1 MENTYEWA
9 RQQFGEVCLGDKRR
23 TQRAVKMADQM
34 ACEPFGSLPKQ
45 MKSWEAQKG
54 AYRLL
59 DNGEVSHH
67 QLSEPHWRHTRE
79 AAGQAGSVILMVQDF
94 TDLNYTNHPATQGLG
109 PISSQAFLSG
119 LWVHNTLAIQP
130 QERRVLG
137 LAYQQVW
144 AREERTYK
152 GRESKTTRRKRSNR
166 QSLRW
171 GQAVAAIGNPPD
183 GVKWVYVADREADM
197 FEFFENIL
205 SMGADF
211 CIRLVQERRL
221 ADWTVEQAVHLLKT
235 VRDVPAM
242 GQRILDIPASPGQ
255 AARQAQ
261 LAVSWQSVTLR
272 SPRNTPGE
280 DKSITAWAV
289 RTWEKKPAT
298 DVEPIEWLLIT
309 SVPVQS
315 LPEALERIEWYT
327 CRWIIEEYHRCLKQ
341 AARWKN
347 QLRHAERFNVSWL
360 SYPFSPFVYF
370 NCAIF
375 PDPLPIC
382 LPWITLIQFSSRSL
396 LYVLTRNPTISRWAS
411 FGLRLPNLE
420 AFRLANPMAFPA
432 GSVSG
437 VAGYISWISRRAS
450 ALPTVFLPLIMMWV
464 ILRP

>member
-1 MENTYEWA
+1 MENAHEWA
-9 RQQFGEVCLGDKRR
+9 KQQFGKVCLGDKRR

-34 ACEPFGSLPKQ
+34 ACEPLGSLPKQ

-59 DNGEVSHH
+59 DNGDVSHH
-67 QLSEPHWRHTRE
+67 QLSEPHWRYTQE
-79 AAGQAGSVILMVQDF
+79 AARQAGSVILMVQDF

-109 PISSQAFLSG
+109 PISSQAFLHG

-144 AREERTYK
+144 AREEQTYK
-152 GRESKTTRRKRSNR
+152 GRESKTARRKRSNR

-171 GQAVAAIGNPPD
+171 GQAVAAIGKPPD

-221 ADWTVEQAVHLLKT
+221 VDWTAGQPAYLLKT
-235 VRDVPAM
+235 VRDVPEM
-242 GQRILDIPASPGQ
+242 GQRILEIPASPGQ

-280 DKSITAWAV
+280 DKYMTAWAV
-289 RTWEKKPAT
+289 RTWEKEPPA
-298 DVEPIEWLLIT
+298 DGDPIEWLLIT

-327 CRWIIEEYHRCLKQ
+327 CRWIIEEYHRCLKTGCNIE
-341 AARWKN
+341 KT
-347 QLRHAERFNVSWL
+347 QLRHAERIQRLLAFL
-360 SYPFSPFVYF
+360 SILAVRLLQLR
-370 NCAIF
+370 
-375 PDPLPIC
+375 DL
-382 LPWITLIQFSSRSL
+382 SRSTPHL
-396 LYVLTRNPTISRWAS
+396 LAIDHVDPVLVQIIALRTKKKPNELSLGFFWFEVAKLGGFPARRSDGDPGW
-411 FGLRLPNLE
+411 LRLWRGWLQLLDLAE
-420 AFRLANPMAFPA
+420 GVRLAKHLPPIDHDVGNP
-432 GSVSG
+432 
-437 VAGYISWISRRAS
+437 
-450 ALPTVFLPLIMMWV
+450 
-464 ILRP
+464 

>member
-327 CRWIIEEYHRCLKQ
+327 CRWIIEEYHRCLKTGCQ
-341 AARWKN
+341 IERS
-347 QLRHAERFNVSWL
+347 QLRHAERIQRLLAFL
-360 SYPFSPFVYF
+360 SILAVRLLQLR
-370 NCAIF
+370 
-375 PDPLPIC
+375 DL
-382 LPWITLIQFSSRSL
+382 SRSTPHL
-396 LYVLTRNPTISRWAS
+396 LAMDHVDPVLVQIIALRTNKKPNDLSVGFFWFEVAKLGGFPARKSDGVPGW
-411 FGLRLPNLE
+411 LRLWRGWLHLMDL
-420 AFRLANPMAFPA
+420 AQGVRLAN
-432 GSVSG
+432 
-437 VAGYISWISRRAS
+437 R
-450 ALPTVFLPLIMMWV
+450 LPPIDHDVGNP
-464 ILRP
+464 

>member
-1 MENTYEWA
+1 MENAQAWA
-9 RQQFGEVCLGDKRR
+9 KQQFGEVCLGDQRR
-23 TQRAVKMADQM
+23 TQRAVKMAGQM
-34 ACEPFGSLPKQ
+34 AREPFGSLPKQ

-59 DNGEVSHH
+59 DNRDVSHH

-79 AAGQAGSVILMVQDF
+79 AARQTGSVILMVQDF
-94 TDLNYTNHPATQGLG
+94 TDLNYTSHPATQGLG

-144 AREERTYK
+144 AREESTYK

-171 GQAVAAIGNPPD
+171 GQAVAAIGKPPD

-221 ADWTVEQAVHLLKT
+221 ADWTVEQPMYLLKT
-235 VRDVPAM
+235 VRDVPEM
-242 GQRILDIPASPGQ
+242 GQRILEIPASPRQ

-280 DKSITAWAV
+280 DKYMTAWAV
-289 RTWEKKPAT
+289 RTWEKEPPA
-298 DVEPIEWLLIT
+298 DSDPIEWLLIT

-327 CRWIIEEYHRCLKQ
+327 CRWIIEEYHRCLKTGCNIE
-341 AARWKN
+341 KT
-347 QLRHAERFNVSWL
+347 QLRHAERIQRLLAFL
-360 SYPFSPFVYF
+360 
-370 NCAIF
+370 AILAVRLLQLR
-375 PDPLPIC
+375 DL
-382 LPWITLIQFSSRSL
+382 SRSTPHL
-396 LYVLTRNPTISRWAS
+396 LAIDHIDPVLVQIIALCTNKKPNELSLGLFWFEVAKLGGFPARRSDGDPGW
-411 FGLRLPNLE
+411 LRLWRGWLQLLDLAEGVRIANLLPPIE
-420 AFRLANPMAFPA
+420 HDVGNP
-432 GSVSG
+432 
-437 VAGYISWISRRAS
+437 
-450 ALPTVFLPLIMMWV
+450 
-464 ILRP
+464 

>member
-1 MENTYEWA
+1 MENVHEWA
-9 RQQFGEVCLGDKRR
+9 KQQFGEVCLGDKRR

-59 DNGEVSHH
+59 DNGDVSHP
-67 QLSEPHWRHTRE
+67 QLSEPHWSHTRE
-79 AAGQAGSVILMVQDF
+79 AARQAGSVILLVQDF
-94 TDLNYTNHPATQGLG
+94 TYLNYTNHPATQGLG

-144 AREERTYK
+144 AREARTYK

-171 GQAVAAIGNPPD
+171 GQAVAAIGKPPD

-221 ADWTVEQAVHLLKT
+221 ADWTAEQPAYLLKT
-235 VRDVPAM
+235 VRDVPEM
-242 GQRILDIPASPGQ
+242 GQRILELPASPGQ

-261 LAVSWQSVTLR
+261 LAVSWQSVILR

-280 DKSITAWAV
+280 DKYMTAWAV
-289 RTWEKKPAT
+289 RTWEKEPPAEG
-298 DVEPIEWLLIT
+298 DPIEWLLIT
-309 SVPVQS
+309 SAPVQS

-327 CRWIIEEYHRCLKQ
+327 CRWIIEEYHRCLKTGCNIE
-341 AARWKN
+341 KT
-347 QLRHAERFNVSWL
+347 QLRHAERIQRLLAFL
-360 SYPFSPFVYF
+360 SILAVRLLQLRDLSRATPHLLAMDHVDPVLVQIIALRTKKKPNELSLGFFWFEV
-370 NCAIF
+370 AKLGGF
-375 PDPLPIC
+375 PARRSDGDPG
-382 LPWITLIQFSSRSL
+382 W
-396 LYVLTRNPTISRWAS
+396 
-411 FGLRLPNLE
+411 LRLWRGWLQLLDLAE
-420 AFRLANPMAFPA
+420 GVRLANH
-432 GSVSG
+432 
-437 VAGYISWISRRAS
+437 
-450 ALPTVFLPLIMMWV
+450 LPPIDHDVGNP
-464 ILRP
+464 